1 MVCCGSPPGHSRP
14 SAVVCCSGE
23 YAPGGGW
30 LPYFRPH
37 EKTVK
42 AQRRQAAPKYLSDVS
57 GRRSIPA
64 GTYPLGS
71 LVAFPL
77 SWMQGARHVLRCS
90 FRFTRRMVKSGL
102 VEPSE
107 PVDRLNFLREFPTH
121 PFRQGP
127 LD

>member
-1 MVCCGSPPGHSRP
+1 MVEVYRIVDLMKKP
-14 SAVVCCSGE
+14 
-23 YAPGGGW
+23 
-30 LPYFRPH
+30 L
-37 EKTVK
+37 
-42 AQRRQAAPKYLSDVS
+42 
-57 GRRSIPA
+57 RRSRVRLRRNIGLTYLT

-71 LVAFPL
+71 VAFPL

>member
-1 MVCCGSPPGHSRP
+1 MVEVYRIVDLMKKP
-14 SAVVCCSGE
+14 
-23 YAPGGGW
+23 
-30 LPYFRPH
+30 L
-37 EKTVK
+37 
-42 AQRRQAAPKYLSDVS
+42 
-57 GRRSIPA
+57 RRSCVRLRRNIGLTYVDLTDPT
-64 GTYPLGS
+64 GKYPLGS
-71 LVAFPL
+71 LVACPL